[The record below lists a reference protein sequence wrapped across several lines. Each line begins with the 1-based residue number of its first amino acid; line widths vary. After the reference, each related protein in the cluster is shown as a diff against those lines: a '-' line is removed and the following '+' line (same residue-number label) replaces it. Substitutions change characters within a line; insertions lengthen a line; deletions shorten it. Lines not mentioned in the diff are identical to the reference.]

1 MEIGHLYNKVAPVL
15 TLLMLKG
22 VNTGEIE
29 SSSETPGNKNLVL
42 DQTTYQCTHHSVPN
56 TSQETTTR
64 PITPQPPVL
73 PETTK
78 RAKATNEHSD
88 D

>member
-1 MEIGHLYNKVAPVL
+1 MSVPEQEPS
-15 TLLMLKG
+15 T
-22 VNTGEIE
+22 E
-29 SSSETPGNKNLVL
+29 SDYLPE
-42 DQTTYQCTHHSVPN
+42 YQTHHSVPN